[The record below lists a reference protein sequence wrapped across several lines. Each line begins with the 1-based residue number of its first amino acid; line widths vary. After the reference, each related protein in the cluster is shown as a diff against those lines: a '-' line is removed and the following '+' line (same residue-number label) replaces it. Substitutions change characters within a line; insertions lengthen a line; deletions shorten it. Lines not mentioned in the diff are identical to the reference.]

1 MRSWRERFQ
10 TFDAVGLYIFLW
22 YLSAVFILITLAGG
36 ILWIFERV
44 PVLCRMLDRV
54 VERLRDE

>member
-1 MRSWRERFQ
+1 MNVI
-10 TFDAVGLYIFLW
+10 DLYIFLW
-22 YLSAVFILITLAGG
+22 YLSAVLILITLAGG

-54 VERLRDE
+54 IARLRGESP

>member
-1 MRSWRERFQ
+1 MNVI
-10 TFDAVGLYIFLW
+10 DLYIFLW

-54 VERLRDE
+54 VERLRRENL